1 MKALD
6 SLTYLVKGVQF
17 NCLQIKRFCIVSGRV
32 LKASR
37 AVRVQGARSAET
49 GVYVVYMRISST
61 AQPRPEP
68 LSKGQQS
75 SRVAAF
81 KTRS

>member
-1 MKALD
+1 MI
-6 SLTYLVKGVQF
+6 YLIREVQF
-17 NCLQIKRFCIVSGRV
+17 NCQQIKRFCIVSGRV

-61 AQPRPEP
+61 AQPCPEP